1 MILALTTLLCAASLQ
16 EPVPFP
22 YHRWEA
28 AAGSRAGFEGDSTLH
43 AFSGEAKPVQALL
56 HADLTRLG
64 ATAGG
69 DVWFLVKDLSTGKED
84 RDENMMGDLEAERFP
99 RIRFRLD
106 GLTGELGAAGS
117 SSLDASGSFS
127 IHGIEQP
134 RLFPV
139 TLERLADGALRVQG
153 ELKFLHTDHGIQ
165 PHSTFGLVKVHDE
178 VNVWFDLTL
187 QPVAGAPRSG
197 TVAALSVK
205 ETVRIPGEPE
215 KATESAWSLWSA
227 GAEALLTSPGE
238 WWLAGASGA
247 VLRLDPRAGAPA
259 AVLPPVEESFLAAR
273 ARLTSLQEKLAAMAP
288 EQRAKAGAKMEQTI
302 ARLEAT
308 LATAP
313 AAGPA
318 EVLRAEDR
326 VEIRLGGVSWAVLE
340 GLQGAARM
348 PAALS
353 ALPELP
359 AAVREAL
366 SGLEGTPGRAW
377 LRTASPAGVRE
388 IEIHFGAPAAAAIPA
403 WALEPKSW
411 SPVTA

>member
-1 MILALTTLLCAASLQ
+1 MILALALFCAASVQ

-22 YHRWEA
+22 YQRWEA
-28 AAGSRAGFEGDSTLH
+28 ADGSRAGFEGDSTLH
-43 AFSGEAKPVQALL
+43 AFSGEAKPVQARL
-56 HADLTRLG
+56 HADLARLG

-106 GLTGELGAAGS
+106 GLTGELGAADS
-117 SSLDASGSFS
+117 SSLGASGSFS
-127 IHGIEQP
+127 IHGVEQP
-134 RLFPV
+134 RVFPV
-139 TLERLADGALRVQG
+139 TLERLAEGSLRVQG
-153 ELKFLHTDHGIQ
+153 ELKFLQTDHGIE

-178 VNVWFDLTL
+178 VKVWFDLTL
-187 QPVAGAPRSG
+187 RPVAGAPRSG

-205 ETVRIPGEPE
+205 ETVRIPGEAE

-227 GAEALLTSPGE
+227 DTEALLVSPGE
-238 WWLAGASGA
+238 WWLAGVSGA
-247 VLRLDPRAGAPA
+247 ALRLDPRAGTPA
-259 AVLPPVEESFLAAR
+259 AVLPPVEDSFAQAR
-273 ARLTSLQEKLAAMAP
+273 ARLTSLKEKLAAMAP
-288 EQRAKAGAKMEQTI
+288 EPRAKAGAKMEQTI

-313 AAGPA
+313 AAGAA
-318 EVLRAEDR
+318 EVLRAEGR

-340 GLQGAARM
+340 GLQGAARV

-366 SGLEGTPGRAW
+366 SELEGTPGRAW
-377 LRTASPAGVRE
+377 LRIASPAGVRE
-388 IEIHFGAPAAAAIPA
+388 LEIQFAAPAAAEIPA
-403 WALEPKSW
+403 WAFEQKAW